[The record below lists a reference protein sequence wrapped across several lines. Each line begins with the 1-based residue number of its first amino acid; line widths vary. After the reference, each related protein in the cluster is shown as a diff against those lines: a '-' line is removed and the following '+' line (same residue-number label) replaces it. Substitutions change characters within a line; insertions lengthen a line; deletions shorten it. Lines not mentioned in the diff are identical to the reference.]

1 MKSFM
6 RESYAETLRPMRT
19 WDGRGARDREPGTGS
34 PGPGVLG
41 RSFYERAL
49 WENPMTHENLGR
61 EQSPGPGA
69 RDREPGT
76 RSSRGSLGPSSPGL
90 GARDRES

>member
-1 MKSFM
+1 
-6 RESYAETLRPMRT
+6 
-19 WDGRGARDREPGTGS
+19 
-34 PGPGVLG
+34 
-41 RSFYERAL
+41 
-49 WENPMTHENLGR
+49 MTHENLRR

-76 RSSRGSLGPSSPGL
+76 RSFRESLGPSSPGL